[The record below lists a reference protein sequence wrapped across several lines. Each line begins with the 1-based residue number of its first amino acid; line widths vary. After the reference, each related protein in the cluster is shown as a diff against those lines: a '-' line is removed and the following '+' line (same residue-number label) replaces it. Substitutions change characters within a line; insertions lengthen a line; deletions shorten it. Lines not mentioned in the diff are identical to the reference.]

1 MKLYQHLLVGRSIL
15 DNNEIPGIEYTKFS
29 RLAYLIGNIAP
40 DLNCIYPAHRLKTTE
55 NRFYRKIKLIDRCNI
70 SCIKA
75 FELGILTHYLC
86 DYFCYAHTI
95 ESIGV
100 THKKYE
106 TNLYNIYNAH
116 LDERQEQLD
125 DLKNVWKS
133 SKENTIG
140 SVAKDN
146 VIDMNNHCDF
156 IITQLKQLN
165 DYYKLNMHEAN
176 KGWAFDYEQMQMDLT
191 YAKFMVENILG
202 LIIDPCKCL
211 MVTQ

>member
-15 DNNEIPGIEYTKFS
+15 DNNEVPGIEYTKFS
-29 RLAYLIGNIAP
+29 RLAYLFGNMAP

-55 NRFYRKIKLIDRCNI
+55 NRFYRKIKLVDRCNI

-75 FELGILTHYLC
+75 FELGVLTHYLC

-100 THKKYE
+100 IHKKYE
-106 TNLYNIYNAH
+106 TNLYNIYKAH

-125 DLKNVWKS
+125 DLKGIWKS

-140 SVAKDN
+140 SVAKN
-146 VIDMNNHCDF
+146 NIIDMNNHCDF
-156 IITQLKQLN
+156 IITQLKQLS
-165 DYYKLNMHEAN
+165 DYYKLNMHKVN

-202 LIIDPCKCL
+202 LIVDPCKCL